1 MTRAFFL
8 DRDGVINADK
18 AYVHKIADFEF
29 VDGIFDACRA
39 AQSRG
44 FIIIVATNQ
53 SGIARGYYSEE
64 DFAKLTAHML
74 GEFEKRGVRIAD
86 VFHCPLLDGPDRKP
100 NPGMFLKARDRHSID
115 MSRSVSLGDKERD
128 IEAASRAGVV
138 RNYLLSE
145 SAGKTA
151 AYAVVK
157 SPKEMETLSAFD
169 F

>member
-8 DRDGVINADK
+8 DRDGVINTDR
-18 AYVHKIADFEF
+18 AYVYKIGDFEF

-44 FIIIVATNQ
+44 FAIIVATNQ

-64 DFAKLTAHML
+64 DFARLTAHML
-74 GEFEKRGVRIAD
+74 REFEKNGVRIAD
-86 VFHCPLLDGPDRKP
+86 VFHCPHLDGPDRKP
-100 NPGMFLKARDRHSID
+100 NPGMFLKARDKYSVD
-115 MSRSVSLGDKERD
+115 MARSVSLGDRERD

-145 SAGKTA
+145 GAVETS

-157 SPKEMETLSAFD
+157 SPKDMIGAFD